1 LIASRFQC
9 HLFSDLIRVEWATYM
24 VLTVISCGDVLN
36 ASLLCYLLATSRTG
50 FSITDSSIQKLTG
63 LIIETGCL
71 TSSESRLQCAVMP
84 KNYVF
89 LSLEC
94 LMAKLYVNSFIAL
107 LNSRYYLQA
116 NRDSTVS
123 SKSNVRHSVYLS
135 ERYLP
140 SSQDERLEGEHFNHA
155 DDEVTVHPARPI
167 QAGSCVSVDETE
179 ATVST
184 CGDSRKISYLELV

>member
-1 LIASRFQC
+1 M
-9 HLFSDLIRVEWATYM
+9 YM

-36 ASLLCYLLATSRTG
+36 VSLLCYLLATSRTG
-50 FSITDSSIQKLTG
+50 FSITNSSIQKLTG

-71 TSSESRLQCAVMP
+71 TSVCLMTAIITCAVMP

-107 LNSRYYLQA
+107 PNSRYYLQA
-116 NRDSTVS
+116 NRDSTIS

-140 SSQDERLEGEHFNHA
+140 SSQDERLEGEHFDHA
-155 DDEVTVHPARPI
+155 DNEVTVHPARPI

-179 ATVST
+179 ATAST
-184 CGDSRKISYLELV
+184 CDDSRKISYLELV